1 MNGST
6 IAAIASPPGP
16 GARGIVRLSGPAARA
31 IVQAAWTGERPP
43 LRERALATG
52 RIDDGR
58 GTQPCLLLWMPGPR
72 SHTGEDVA
80 ELHVPGSPP
89 LLAAVLA
96 RVLQLGAEPARPG
109 EFTRRAFQNG
119 RIDLTR
125 AEGVLALVA
134 ARNAAEARA
143 AGALLLGGLADRVAA
158 LREALDDLRALCEA
172 SLDFDAADTGHVD
185 PAELEARALDVLAR
199 VHTAQ
204 SFESAR
210 SRSAGAPRVVLCGAP
225 NAGKS
230 ALYNALVG
238 RDDAIVSD
246 VAGTTRDALEA
257 DVVLDGQSARLLD
270 MPGFDAAA
278 AGIDRAAQ
286 DRARERLAGAD
297 LVVWVVDATR
307 SQEELAAE
315 RASLPAG
322 VPIVLSWS
330 KTDLAPRAVPPS
342 VDAAGTDAVVATSA
356 RTGAG
361 LAELRRVMSEQLERG
376 EGGGQEGESPT
387 LERELTQR
395 HQRGLEIAARELG
408 RALELSR
415 SGAPLDLVAEHLR
428 AATLGLDEIR
438 GTTTPEDLLDRI
450 FARFCLGK

>member
-1 MNGST
+1 VNGST
-6 IAAIASPPGP
+6 IAAIASPGGP

-31 IVQAAWTGERPP
+31 IVQAAWCGEPLP

-158 LREALDDLRALCEA
+158 LRESLDDLRALCEA

-185 PAELEARALDVLAR
+185 PAEIEARARAVLER
-199 VHTAQ
+199 VRAAQ

-210 SRSAGAPRVVLCGAP
+210 ARSGGAPRVVLCGAP

-230 ALYNALVG
+230 ALFNALVG
-238 RDDAIVSD
+238 RDAAIVSELS
-246 VAGTTRDALEA
+246 GTTRDALEA
-257 DVVLDGQSARLLD
+257 DVALEGQSARLLD
-270 MPGFDAAA
+270 TPGFDARAE
-278 AGIDRAAQ
+278 GIDRRAQ
-286 DRARERLAGAD
+286 ERARERLAGAD
-297 LVVWVVDATR
+297 LVVWVVDAAGTA
-307 SQEELAAE
+307 SDLAGE
-315 RASLPAG
+315 RAQLPSG
-322 VPIVLSWS
+322 VPVVLTWN
-330 KTDLAPRAVPPS
+330 KVDLATSRPLPEVGALLA
-342 VDAAGTDAVVATSA
+342 DDVVATSA

-361 LAELRRVMSEQLERG
+361 LDALRRHLAARLSPDSGG
-376 EGGGQEGESPT
+376 EGPA
-387 LERELTQR
+387 LERELAQR
-395 HQRGLEIAARELG
+395 HQRGLEIAVRELE
-408 RALELSR
+408 RALELGRTS
-415 SGAPLDLVAEHLR
+415 APLDLVAEHLR
-428 AATLGLDEIR
+428 AATAGLDEIR